1 MLSLEDG
8 VFEPEIT
15 AAMGDAFE
23 AACGELHCARD
34 DRIRERIAARII
46 AAARK
51 GELDRERLR
60 TIALTVLSAAQPSAA
75 HIQPAS
81 KML

>member
-8 VFEPEIT
+8 VFGPEET

-23 AACGELHCARD
+23 AACRDLHNVKDKRM
-34 DRIRERIAARII
+34 RERVAARII

-51 GELDRERLR
+51 GELDRDRLR
-60 TIALTVLSAAQPSAA
+60 TVALAKFSAAQSSAA
-75 HIQPAS
+75 S
-81 KML
+81 V